1 MYGMAPLH
9 ADDQHLIDTITKT
22 TIGPHDLLVFRSL
35 HPLSHTAMES
45 IRAALKRKNLD
56 GVLLAFLTPDTDLE
70 VLPEADARRFY
81 ERLKLRFGS

>member
-22 TIGPHDLLVFRSL
+22 AIGPHDLLVFRSTY
-35 HPLSHTAMES
+35 PLSQTAIES
-45 IRAALKRKNLD
+45 VRTALKRKNLD
-56 GVLLAFLTPDTDLE
+56 GVLCAFLTADTDLE